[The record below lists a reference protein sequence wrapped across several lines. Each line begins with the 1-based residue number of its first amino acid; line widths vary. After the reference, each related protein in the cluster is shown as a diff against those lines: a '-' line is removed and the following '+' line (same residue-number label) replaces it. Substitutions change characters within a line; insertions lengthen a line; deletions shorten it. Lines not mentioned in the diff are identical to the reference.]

1 MAVLWEQRQRDGL
14 WTGLTDN
21 YLRVVAPAPDDLH
34 NRLTATRLLA
44 VQNGHLVGEVI
55 GG

>member
-1 MAVLWEQRQRDGL
+1 
-14 WTGLTDN
+14 
-21 YLRVVAPAPDDLH
+21 LH

-55 GG
+55 G